1 MRVHHIYVLEF
12 QIIQCMYLTKR
23 RILRILIKVKT
34 KNPSWFFKARL
45 ARQYMTFKPLDFTKI
60 QEKSYKILFNFIV
73 YFEKKVRHNVKVLYP
88 IFSEAL

>member
-1 MRVHHIYVLEF
+1 MVVQPFKGGIKHIIKISLGMRVHHIYVLEF

-45 ARQYMTFKPLDFTKI
+45 ARQYMTFKPSAP
-60 QEKSYKILFNFIV
+60 QY
-73 YFEKKVRHNVKVLYP
+73 
-88 IFSEAL
+88 